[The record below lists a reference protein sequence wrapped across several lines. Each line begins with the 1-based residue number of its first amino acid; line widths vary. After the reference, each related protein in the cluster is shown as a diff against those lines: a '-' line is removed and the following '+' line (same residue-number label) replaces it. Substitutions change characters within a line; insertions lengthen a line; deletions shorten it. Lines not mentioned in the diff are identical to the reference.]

1 MVRKFGVAGLGL
13 MASLAGGVTLAQS
26 APVAGAPGV
35 MVVVMPGGVA
45 VPVLPMP
52 DPVAMLQQ
60 MQQQE
65 QMQQQVAAMDQAAMQ
80 QVAMMSDAG
89 AASDGSA
96 GVMVTSISNGSQ
108 SCTQR
113 VVLRAGGGQAQVS
126 ETGNGCAALHA
137 TAPLAPVALPDAA
150 TPKPAVPATVIAK
163 AEPDMVVAD
172 RD

>member
-13 MASLAGGVTLAQS
+13 MVSLAGGVALAQS
-26 APVAGAPGV
+26 APLAVAPGV
-35 MVVVMPGGVA
+35 LVVVMPGGVA
-45 VPVLPMP
+45 LPVLPTP

-60 MQQQE
+60 MQQE
-65 QMQQQVAAMDQAAMQ
+65 AAAMDQAALQ
-80 QVAMMSDAG
+80 QAAMMSDAG
-89 AASDGSA
+89 AVSDGAA
-96 GVMVTSISNGSQ
+96 GVMVTQISNGAE

-113 VVLRAGGGQAQVS
+113 VVLPAGGGQAQVS

-150 TPKPAVPATVIAK
+150 APKPAVPATVIAK
-163 AEPDMVVAD
+163 AGPELVVAD

>member
-1 MVRKFGVAGLGL
+1 MVRKFGAAGLGL
-13 MASLAGGVTLAQS
+13 MASLAGGVALAQS

-60 MQQQE
+60 MQQQ
-65 QMQQQVAAMDQAAMQ
+65 VAAMDQAAMQ

-89 AASDGSA
+89 AVSDGSA
-96 GVMVTSISNGSQ
+96 GVMVTSISNGTQ

-113 VVLRAGGGQAQVS
+113 VVLPAGGGQAQVS

-150 TPKPAVPATVIAK
+150 APKPAVPATVIAK